1 MKTDKLTPYLFILP
15 FTLIFIVFLGFP
27 FLYALYLSF
36 HRVVNL
42 SNVFGGLQFVG
53 LKNYTQLLGGFDFW
67 WSFGLTLVYA
77 ILLIPPNIILAILI
91 ARALVRDTRL
101 NRAYRT
107 LFFLPFVLDVFV
119 VGVVWTLIYTTP
131 YGVLPQL
138 LNRIGIGVPSGGFL
152 GNPYLAL
159 PSIAFAIVLK
169 NIGFGIVLFTAAF
182 GNIPKEVYEAA
193 ELDGAV
199 GWKKTYYITLPL
211 VKPIVAFLVV
221 VGFMGALS
229 GFAEIYA
236 MTGGG
241 PAVQVF
247 GHIAKATKITGYL
260 LFENL
265 QTLKLGPASALS
277 FVLLVFALA
286 FSLVSLRLLRRSD

>member
-211 VKPIVAFLVV
+211 VKPIIAFLVV

>member
-1 MKTDKLTPYLFILP
+1 MKSEKLIPYLFILP
-15 FTLIFIVFLGFP
+15 FTLIFAVFLGFP

-42 SNVFGGLQFVG
+42 ANVFGGLQFVG
-53 LKNYTQLLGGFDFW
+53 LRNYTQLLGGFDFW
-67 WSFGLTLVYA
+67 WSFGLTMVYA
-77 ILLIPPNIILAILI
+77 LLLIPPNIILAILI
-91 ARALVRDTRL
+91 ARALVDDKPI
-101 NRAYRT
+101 NRIYRT

-138 LNRIGIGVPSGGFL
+138 LEKIGIGVPKGGFL

-159 PSIAFAIVLK
+159 PSIALAMILK

-199 GWKKTYYITLPL
+199 GWKRTFFITLPL
-211 VKPIVAFLVV
+211 VKPIIAFLVV
-221 VGFMGALS
+221 VGVMGALS
-229 GFAEIYA
+229 GFAEVYA

-241 PAVQVF
+241 PTVQAF
-247 GHIAKATKITGYL
+247 GHIAKATKITGFM
-260 LFENL
+260 LFEYL
-265 QTLKLGPASALS
+265 QNLKLGPASALS
-277 FVLLVFALA
+277 FVLLVFALI
-286 FSLVSLRLLRRSD
+286 FSLISLKLLRRAD

>member
-1 MKTDKLTPYLFILP
+1 MMREKLTPYLFILP
-15 FTLIFIVFLGFP
+15 FTVIFVVFLGFP
-27 FLYALYLSF
+27 FLYALFLSF
-36 HRVVNL
+36 HRVVDL
-42 SNVFGGLQFVG
+42 SNVFGGLSFVG
-53 LKNYTQLLGGFDFW
+53 LKNYTELLGGFDFW
-67 WSFGLTLVYA
+67 WSFGLTMVYA
-77 ILLIPPNIILAILI
+77 LLLIPPNIILAVLI
-91 ARALVRDTRL
+91 ARALVADTPVNRL
-101 NRAYRT
+101 YRT

-138 LNRIGIGVPSGGFL
+138 MEKIGIPVPKGGFL

-182 GNIPKEVYEAA
+182 GNIPREVYEAA
-193 ELDGAV
+193 ELDGAT
-199 GWKKTYYITLPL
+199 GWKRTYYITLPL
-211 VKPIVAFLVV
+211 VKPIIAFLTV

-229 GFAEIYA
+229 GFAEVYA

-241 PAVQVF
+241 PTVQVA
-247 GHIAKATKITGYL
+247 GHLAKATKITGFL

-265 QTLKLGPASALS
+265 QMLKLGPASALS
-277 FVLLVFALA
+277 FVLLVFALF
-286 FSLVSLRLLRRSD
+286 FSVVSLKLLRKAD

>member
-91 ARALVRDTRL
+91 ARALMRDTRL

-193 ELDGAV
+193 ELDGAI

-211 VKPIVAFLVV
+211 VKPIIAFLVV

-247 GHIAKATKITGYL
+247 GHIAKATRITGYL

>member
-211 VKPIVAFLVV
+211 VKPIIAFLVV

-286 FSLVSLRLLRRSD
+286 FSLISLRLLRRSD

>member
-1 MKTDKLTPYLFILP
+1 MKGEKLTPYLFILP
-15 FTLIFIVFLGFP
+15 FTVIFVVFIGFP

-36 HRVVNL
+36 HRVVDL

-53 LKNYTQLLGGFDFW
+53 LKNYTSLLGGFDFW
-67 WSFGLTLVYA
+67 WSFGLTLIYA
-77 ILLIPPNIILAILI
+77 LLLIPSNIILALIL
-91 ARALVRDTRL
+91 ASALSKDSPINRL
-101 NRAYRT
+101 YRT

-138 LNRIGIGVPSGGFL
+138 LEKIGIGVPAGGFL

-182 GNIPKEVYEAA
+182 GNIPREVYEAA
-193 ELDGAV
+193 ELDGAT

-211 VKPIVAFLVV
+211 VKPIIAFLTV

-229 GFAEIYA
+229 GFAEVYA

-241 PAVQVF
+241 PTVRVA

-260 LFENL
+260 LFEKL
-265 QTLKLGPASALS
+265 QMLKLGPASALS
-277 FVLLVFALA
+277 FILLIFALF
-286 FSLVSLRLLRRSD
+286 FSMLSLKLLKRAD

>member
-91 ARALVRDTRL
+91 ARALMRDTRL